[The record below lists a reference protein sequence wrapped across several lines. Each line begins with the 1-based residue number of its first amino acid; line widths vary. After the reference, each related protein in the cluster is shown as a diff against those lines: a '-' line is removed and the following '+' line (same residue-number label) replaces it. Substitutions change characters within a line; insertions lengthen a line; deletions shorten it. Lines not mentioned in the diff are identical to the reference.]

1 VENGAFAG
9 GAFDWATPF
18 AMLCGL
24 GLLAGYGLLGATW
37 LILKTEGAVA
47 ERARGQARFLL
58 LAVLGCMGVV
68 SLWTPL
74 AFERIAA
81 RWFSLPNFLFL
92 WWVPAATGLVAFAAW
107 RSLASGREAM
117 PFLAV
122 IALFL
127 LGYFGLLISNYPY
140 VIPPSITIWQA
151 AASPATQL
159 FMLVGALIMLPIIV
173 GYMIFVYA
181 IFSGKLREGE
191 GYH

>member
-1 VENGAFAG
+1 
-9 GAFDWATPF
+9 
-18 AMLCGL
+18 
-24 GLLAGYGLLGATW
+24 
-37 LILKTEGAVA
+37 
-47 ERARGQARFLL
+47 
-58 LAVLGCMGVV
+58 MGVV

-107 RSLASGREAM
+107 RSLASGREEM